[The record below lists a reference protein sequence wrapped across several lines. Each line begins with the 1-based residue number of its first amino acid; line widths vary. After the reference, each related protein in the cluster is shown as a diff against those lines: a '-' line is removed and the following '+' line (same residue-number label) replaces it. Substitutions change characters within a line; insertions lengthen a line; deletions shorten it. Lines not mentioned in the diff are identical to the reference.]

1 MPEWKLLHSDPIA
14 LTKADVHRCVSSL
27 FATGLP
33 SPSPSVTLPGLRL
46 PASASLSLA
55 SCWPR
60 PQQRLPV
67 SATGGGRRCCS
78 QRERLW
84 IFREASPLRQRLSLW
99 ESWRGAPERARMPE
113 WKLLHSD
120 PIALTKADVHRCVSS
135 LFATGLPSPSPSVTL
150 PGLRLPASASLSLA
164 SCWPRPQQ
172 RLPVSATGGGRRCCS
187 QRERLCEKVR
197 LQLQRT
203 LS

>member
-1 MPEWKLLHSDPIA
+1 MIAKCEAYPLQRLSLWESWRGAPERARMPERKLLHSDPIA
-14 LTKADVHRCVSSL
+14 LTKADAHRCVSSL
-27 FATGLP
+27 FVTGLP

-84 IFREASPLRQRLSLW
+84 IFREASPLRPRLSLW
-99 ESWRGAPERARMPE
+99 ESWRGAPERARMLTVTQPRC
-113 WKLLHSD
+113 D
-120 PIALTKADVHRCVSS
+120 NIALTKS
-135 LFATGLPSPSPSVTL
+135 LPIAV
-150 PGLRLPASASLSLA
+150 
-164 SCWPRPQQ
+164 
-172 RLPVSATGGGRRCCS
+172 
-187 QRERLCEKVR
+187 
-197 LQLQRT
+197 
-203 LS
+203 